1 MAKYSNYCKGCK
13 LNCENGLL
21 DLNNPP
27 HKEFSFDKDYMVDFL
42 CVEHQTVVHEK
53 WVGEKPTN

>member
-21 DLNNPP
+21 DLNNEP
-27 HKEFSFDKDYMVDFL
+27 HKEFSFDEYYLVDYW
-42 CVEHQTVVHEK
+42 CSEHQTLVHER
-53 WVGEKPTN
+53 VE